1 MIMNILKKM
10 NESKMLN
17 AKAIR
22 DVMVDTVMDVQKRM
36 AGKQQG

>member
-1 MIMNILKKM
+1 MNILKKM

-17 AKAIR
+17 TKAIR

-36 AGKQQG
+36 TGK

>member
-1 MIMNILKKM
+1 M

-36 AGKQQG
+36 TEKNK

>member
-1 MIMNILKKM
+1 M

-36 AGKQQG
+36 TGK

>member
-1 MIMNILKKM
+1 M